1 MRITKSPK
9 IHNFEFANRKE
20 GFQSGPRLFLGV
32 PYEKME
38 LLDGFA
44 SPKAWNG

>member
-1 MRITKSPK
+1 MALK
-9 IHNFEFANRKE
+9 IHNFELADCEKR
-20 GFQSGPRLFLGV
+20 FQSGHRLFSEF

-38 LLDGFA
+38 LFDGFA